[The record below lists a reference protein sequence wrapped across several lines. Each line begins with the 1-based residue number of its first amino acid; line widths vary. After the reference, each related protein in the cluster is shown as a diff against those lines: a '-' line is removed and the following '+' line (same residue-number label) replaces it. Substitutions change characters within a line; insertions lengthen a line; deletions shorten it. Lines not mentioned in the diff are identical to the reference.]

1 VAVDVNE
8 IAFLEDHD
16 LAAEDGQFTD
26 QAAGLG
32 FLRGDALL
40 VGVAGHVRHAPA
52 GGGNFSEQRSGVFDH
67 KGCLQ
72 RE

>member
-1 VAVDVNE
+1 VTVDVNE

-26 QAAGLG
+26 QAAGPGLLLG
-32 FLRGDALL
+32 NVRL
-40 VGVAGHVRHAPA
+40 VGVTGHVRHAAA
-52 GGGNFSEQRSGVFDH
+52 GGVDLSEQWSGVFDH
-67 KGCLQ
+67 GGCLQ